1 MRITANQVT
10 AVRLLLLPVPMALLY
25 VGGHAAMLTALG
37 LYILLGLTDALDG
50 YLARKYGST
59 PIGELLDPLADKI
72 FLVAGYVPMVDI
84 LPVPSTLVV
93 LLFARELGVTALR
106 SVALEEGFRF
116 HTSML
121 AKLKTVVQMG
131 GAGFMLLMWLFPEPR
146 HIGAILAVAVLGGL
160 TPGVVEILRG
170 RRPGWSS
177 IWSVVLV
184 GGIVLSRVFFSPVGA
199 MTAILVV
206 IVGFTVVSGLEYA
219 WGMRRVLA
227 ARFRRVPL
235 EAARLLGLSLA
246 VPVLFLPALERQGA
260 PTMAIL
266 VLLAAELA
274 VGGLD
279 NSLVQMG
286 RRRGPWSDL
295 VRVALQTGA
304 GIVVL
309 RSVVDSATPGTGR
322 QVAVAVAAYTVLE
335 VGVRFW
341 RNRGAFS

>member
-1 MRITANQVT
+1 VRITANQVT
-10 AVRLLLLPVPMALLY
+10 AVRLVLLPVPMALLY

-50 YLARKYGST
+50 YLARKHGST
-59 PIGELLDPLADKI
+59 PIGALLDPLADKI

-84 LPVPSTLVV
+84 LPVPSSLVV
-93 LLFARELGVTALR
+93 LLFVRELGVTALR
-106 SVALEEGFRF
+106 SIALEEGFRF
-116 HTSML
+116 HTSIL

-146 HIGAILAVAVLGGL
+146 VIGTVLAVAVLGGL
-160 TPGVVEILRG
+160 APGAVEILRG
-170 RRPGWSS
+170 RKPGWNS
-177 IWSVVLV
+177 IWSAVLISS
-184 GGIVLSRVFFSPVGA
+184 IVLSRVLFSPVGS

-219 WGMRRVLA
+219 WGMRKVLA
-227 ARFRRVPL
+227 ARFRRAPV

-246 VPVLFLPALERQGA
+246 VPLLFLPALERQGA

-279 NSLVQMG
+279 NSLVQTG
-286 RRRGPWSDL
+286 RRRGPWADL
-295 VRVALQTGA
+295 ARVVVQTGA

-309 RSVVDSATPGTGR
+309 RSVVDSAAPGTGR
-322 QVAVAVAAYTVLE
+322 QVAVGAAAYTVLE
-335 VGVRFW
+335 VAIRFW
-341 RNRGAFS
+341 RNRRAFS